1 MCLIELNNDFMKSF
15 EEYFMQDLDNIKRV
29 CRNKKGLCSIFEIFN
44 EESFLK
50 YINNDNLYF
59 NLKYVN
65 DKKRTIDL
73 YTAFLKTKIFNRFL
87 NSTLK
92 KLQSYI
98 KSLKNTTLSM
108 KKEIQKP
115 ESNKVVEN
123 VENFK
128 NKDNKAN
135 DNGNDDFDMD
145 FLNNSGIMDDLF
157 NNDNDKDIGN
167 GNGNGI
173 NINTNNNQ
181 YQSNNNT
188 FNNTFHNNNK
198 SLLDKSFDSNLNNS
212 NSYNNQ
218 QNTKK
223 NNNNLYKNNSDL
235 EVQSS
240 KINNK
245 TKNQVRIVL

>member
-1 MCLIELNNDFMKSF
+1 MDSKYHQFIKTKNSVYNSTNIKNNN
-15 EEYFMQDLDNIKRV
+15 EENYVYHHNPINLKDTRVNLPKRSNNNTNTNTNTNINNVCKVSLDNMDKF
-29 CRNKKGLCSIFEIFN
+29 KLE
-44 EESFLK
+44 
-50 YINNDNLYF
+50 NN
-59 NLKYVN
+59 
-65 DKKRTIDL
+65 
-73 YTAFLKTKIFNRFL
+73 
-87 NSTLK
+87 NSK
-92 KLQSYI
+92 SYI

-188 FNNTFHNNNK
+188 FNNTCHNNNK

>member
-98 KSLKNTTLSM
+98 KSLNDNNTTS
-108 KKEIQKP
+108 P
-115 ESNKVVEN
+115 SNQTGN
-123 VENFK
+123 FSNRSNNFTLNFK
-128 NKDNKAN
+128 P
-135 DNGNDDFDMD
+135 
-145 FLNNSGIMDDLF
+145 S
-157 NNDNDKDIGN
+157 
-167 GNGNGI
+167 
-173 NINTNNNQ
+173 
-181 YQSNNNT
+181 
-188 FNNTFHNNNK
+188 
-198 SLLDKSFDSNLNNS
+198 
-212 NSYNNQ
+212 
-218 QNTKK
+218 
-223 NNNNLYKNNSDL
+223 
-235 EVQSS
+235 
-240 KINNK
+240 
-245 TKNQVRIVL
+245 